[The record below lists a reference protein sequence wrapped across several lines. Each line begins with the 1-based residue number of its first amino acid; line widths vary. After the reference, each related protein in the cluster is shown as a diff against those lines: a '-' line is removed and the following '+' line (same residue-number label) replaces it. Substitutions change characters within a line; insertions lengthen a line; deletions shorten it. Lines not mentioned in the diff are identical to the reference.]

1 MTAETVSTE
10 PSEPSSEPVRSGQS
24 VLLVLGAI
32 IVLPLL
38 LVIVVLLLRG
48 SGSSV
53 ADEVREDRIQA
64 VYMTSDL
71 VYFGQVRAGS
81 GDFLRVENAFF
92 LRRTSGEAAD
102 GKNAADDDGGG
113 DTELVPVSQEVGG
126 EDDMLVNTGEVFRIQ
141 DLSPDSEI
149 ASTIEDAI
157 K

>member
-1 MTAETVSTE
+1 MTAKTVSTD

-53 ADEVREDRIQA
+53 ADEVRENRIQA
-64 VYMTSDL
+64 VYMTDERL
-71 VYFGQVRAGS
+71 YFGQIRAGS

-92 LRRTSGEAAD
+92 LRRAGDDAAD
-102 GKNAADDDGGG
+102 GKDAADKDG
-113 DTELVPVSQEVGG
+113 DTELARVSLELGG
-126 EDDMLVNTGEVFRIQ
+126 EDDMLVNAGEVVRIQ

-149 ASTIEDAI
+149 ASTIKDAI

>member
-1 MTAETVSTE
+1 MTAETESTD
-10 PSEPSSEPVRSGQS
+10 PSEPGSEPVRSGQS

-38 LVIVVLLLRG
+38 LVIGVLLLRG

-81 GDFLRVENAFF
+81 GDFLRIENAYF
-92 LRRTSGEAAD
+92 LRRTPGAD
-102 GKNAADDDGGG
+102 AEDEDAPADAG

-126 EDDMLVNTGEVFRIQ
+126 EDDMLVNAGEVVRIQ